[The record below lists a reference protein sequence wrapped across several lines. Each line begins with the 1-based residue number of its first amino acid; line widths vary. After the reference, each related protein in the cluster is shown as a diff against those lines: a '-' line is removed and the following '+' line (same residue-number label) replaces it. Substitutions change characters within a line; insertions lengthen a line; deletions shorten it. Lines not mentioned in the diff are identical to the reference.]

1 MSETQ
6 SQQAPTSFEEAL
18 NLLEDSL
25 AQLES
30 GELTL
35 EESLEV
41 FERGIAASRSCAR
54 LLDKTRKRVQVLV
67 ERDGDLKVEFLC
79 DEFLDGGETGE

>member
-1 MSETQ
+1 MSETH
-6 SQQAPTSFEEAL
+6 SQQTPTSFEEAL
-18 NLLEDSL
+18 NLLEDSV

-67 ERDGDLKVEFLC
+67 ERDGDLQVEFLR
-79 DEFLDGGETGE
+79 DEFLVEGGTGE